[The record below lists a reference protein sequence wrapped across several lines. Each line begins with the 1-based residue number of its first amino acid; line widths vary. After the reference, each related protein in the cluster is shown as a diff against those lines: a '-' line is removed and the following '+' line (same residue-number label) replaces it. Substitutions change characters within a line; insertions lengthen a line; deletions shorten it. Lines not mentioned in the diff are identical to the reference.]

1 MQLSLANKQ
10 YFTLYFCLGCNQE
23 LDLSSEFEGEK
34 CINQEQQAC
43 KLRLPEIIINC
54 VFEIVWPINRKVPH
68 ATPTENVVHNQ
79 WTMLEGPTYMQ
90 KNGMNTCQ

>member
-1 MQLSLANKQ
+1 MGKNLFGKNDKMQLSLANKQ

-54 VFEIVWPINRKVPH
+54 VFEIV
-68 ATPTENVVHNQ
+68 
-79 WTMLEGPTYMQ
+79 
-90 KNGMNTCQ
+90 

>member
-1 MQLSLANKQ
+1 MGKNDKMQLSLANKQ
-10 YFTLYFCLGCNQE
+10 YFTLSFCLGCNQE

-54 VFEIVWPINRKVPH
+54 VFEIVWPINRKVSH

-79 WTMLEGPTYMQ
+79 
-90 KNGMNTCQ
+90 